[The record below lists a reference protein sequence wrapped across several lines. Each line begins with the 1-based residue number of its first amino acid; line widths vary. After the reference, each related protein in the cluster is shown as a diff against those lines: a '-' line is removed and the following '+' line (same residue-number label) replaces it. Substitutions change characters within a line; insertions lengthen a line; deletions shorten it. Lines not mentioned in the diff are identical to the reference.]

1 MVKID
6 NYYKVVA
13 STFGIAYFI
22 GIVVALI
29 YSTYKGDLVTQVGT
43 DFIKNLSLT
52 SSIYFKQTI
61 FEVFNNSVN
70 LFLIPFSYLIAAV
83 QYSYIHVNLLTSSF
97 LGQVKLLV
105 QLIPQFLFFISYI
118 IFSTIGIKTILLI
131 VKLFLNNFIIK
142 ENKYKIREKF
152 FNKDD
157 INLLYI
163 ALISIVLGAIIQ
175 THLIKV
181 LFIFFINLKS
191 IAYILIII
199 IYLFLFM
206 LSAYVTY
213 KTINEYFKKNKKEN
227 L

>member
-22 GIVVALI
+22 GIIVALI

-61 FEVFNNSVN
+61 YEIFNNSVN

-118 IFSTIGIKTILLI
+118 IFSTLGIKTILLI

-142 ENKYKIREKF
+142 ENKYKIKEKF

-199 IYLFLFM
+199 IYLFLFV